1 LRDQNVILVTTT
13 KAERKKKEQLEN
25 KGFTILV
32 FDSEHIKIEEL
43 LSVLKEKE
51 IISIL
56 VEGGGE
62 TLGSFVDSKIIDKVY
77 AFHAPIII
85 GGKNAISIG
94 GKGAQTIQ
102 QALQLKNIS
111 YKKFDDNLLRI
122 GYVEK

>member
-1 LRDQNVILVTTT
+1 MSFIFLDTKPLYQNNDSDSLEWIRSHKPIFVPGADLLR
-13 KAERKKKEQLEN
+13 R
-25 KGFTILV
+25 
-32 FDSEHIKIEEL
+32 
-43 LSVLKEKE
+43 KE

-111 YKKFDDNLLRI
+111 YKKFDDNLSRI